1 MCSLPVAGLYLDIF
15 QKIKALG
22 YNCVSFYIDWA
33 LLEGTEGV
41 FRADGIFDLDP
52 FFQAAMDAG
61 IYLLARPGPCKSE
74 DCMIA
79 YAIDVD
85 AV

>member
-1 MCSLPVAGLYLDIF
+1 MPVPGLYLDIF

-52 FFQAAMDAG
+52 FFQAAKDAG
-61 IYLLARPGPCKSE
+61 IYLLARPGPCEWMSHL
-74 DCMIA
+74 MT
-79 YAIDVD
+79 YVPRY
-85 AV
+85 